1 MKEYLFFQNHKHHL
15 QKTKL
20 AVRPKTSDA
29 AGFAGIA
36 EEEKLDARLA
46 EIDNENL

>member
-20 AVRPKTSDA
+20 AARPKTSDA
-29 AGFAGIA
+29 VGGGSLD
-36 EEEKLDARLA
+36 EDEKLATRL
-46 EIDNENL
+46 